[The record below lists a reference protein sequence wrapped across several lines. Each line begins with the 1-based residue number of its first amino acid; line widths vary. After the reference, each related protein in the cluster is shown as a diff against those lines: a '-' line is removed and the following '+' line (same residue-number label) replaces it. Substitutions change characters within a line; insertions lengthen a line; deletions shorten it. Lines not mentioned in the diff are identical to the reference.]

1 MIKKRTVCVL
11 GGSGFVGRHLIG
23 KLVKLGYLVKVPSRD
38 RERHRELLVLPTVSV
53 NTADIHNTDEL
64 NELLSGVDIVI
75 NLVGIL
81 NQGGRNNSFKKAHV
95 ELTRNIVSA
104 CQKNGI
110 TRLLHMSALNAD
122 AGKGAS
128 EYLKTKGEAEDIVH
142 QADGIN
148 VTSFRPSVIFGMDDS
163 FFNRFAALLKI
174 IPSVFPLACPNS
186 KFAPVYVGDV
196 VECFTQA
203 IDNKETFKQRYELC
217 GPEVYTLKQ
226 LVQFTA
232 KQIGVKKQV
241 WGLGNGLS
249 SMQATMMGFLP
260 GKPFSRDNYKS
271 LQVDSVC
278 DDEFPAVFK
287 VELSSVETVMSKH
300 LACKNLR
307 GRFYGLRTYAKR
319 N

>member
-1 MIKKRTVCVL
+1 MCVL

-23 KLVKLGYLVKVPSRD
+23 KLVKLGYFVKVPSRD

-53 NTADIHNTDEL
+53 NTTDIYNTDEL
-64 NELLSGVDIVI
+64 NEQLSGVDIVI

-81 NQGGRNNSFKKAHV
+81 NQGGRNNSFKETHV

-122 AGKGAS
+122 AGKGVS
-128 EYLKTKGEAEDIVH
+128 EYLRTKGEAEDVVH
-142 QADGIN
+142 QAEGIN
-148 VTSFRPSVIFGMDDS
+148 VTSFRPSVIFGMDDN
-163 FFNRFAALLKI
+163 FFNRFATLLKI

-196 VECFTQA
+196 VECFVQA
-203 IDNKETFKQRYELC
+203 IDNKETFNQRYELC
-217 GPEVYTLKQ
+217 GPDVYSLKQ
-226 LVQFTA
+226 LVQYTA
-232 KQIGVKKQV
+232 KQIGVKKPV

-249 SMQATMMGFLP
+249 SIQATMMGFLP

-271 LQVDSVC
+271 LQVDSIC

-287 VELSSVETVMSKH
+287 VEPSSVETVMSKY
-300 LACKNLR
+300 LAKKNLR
-307 GRFYGLRTYAKR
+307 GRFYGLRTHAKR

>member
-1 MIKKRTVCVL
+1 ML

-23 KLVKLGYLVKVPSRD
+23 KLVKLGYFVKVPSRD

-53 NTADIHNTDEL
+53 NTTDIYNTDEL
-64 NELLSGVDIVI
+64 NEQLSGVDIVI

-81 NQGGRNNSFKKAHV
+81 NQGGRNNSFKETHV

-122 AGKGAS
+122 AGKGVS
-128 EYLKTKGEAEDIVH
+128 EYLRTKGEAEDVAH
-142 QADGIN
+142 QAEGIN
-148 VTSFRPSVIFGMDDS
+148 VTSFRPSVIFGMDDN
-163 FFNRFAALLKI
+163 FFNRFATLLKI

-196 VECFTQA
+196 VECFAQA
-203 IDNKETFKQRYELC
+203 IDNKETFNQRYELC
-217 GPEVYTLKQ
+217 GPDVYSLKQ
-226 LVQFTA
+226 LVQYTA
-232 KQIGVKKQV
+232 KQIGVKKPV

-249 SMQATMMGFLP
+249 SIQATMMGFLP

-271 LQVDSVC
+271 LQVDSIC

-287 VELSSVETVMSKH
+287 VEPSSVETVMSKY
-300 LACKNLR
+300 LAKKNLR
-307 GRFYGLRTYAKR
+307 GRFYGLRTHAKR

>member
-1 MIKKRTVCVL
+1 ML

-23 KLVKLGYLVKVPSRD
+23 KLVKLGYFVKVPSRD

-53 NTADIHNTDEL
+53 NTTDIYNTDEL
-64 NELLSGVDIVI
+64 NEQLSGVDIVI

-81 NQGGRNNSFKKAHV
+81 NQGGRNNSFKETHV

-122 AGKGAS
+122 AGKGVS
-128 EYLKTKGEAEDIVH
+128 EYLRTKGEAEDVVH
-142 QADGIN
+142 QAEGIN
-148 VTSFRPSVIFGMDDS
+148 VTSFRPSVIFGMDDN
-163 FFNRFAALLKI
+163 FFNRFATLLKI

-196 VECFTQA
+196 VECFVQA
-203 IDNKETFKQRYELC
+203 IDNKETFNQRYELC
-217 GPEVYTLKQ
+217 GPDVYSLKQ
-226 LVQFTA
+226 LVQYTA
-232 KQIGVKKQV
+232 KQIGVKKPV

-249 SMQATMMGFLP
+249 SIQATMMGFLP

-271 LQVDSVC
+271 LQVDSIC

-287 VELSSVETVMSKH
+287 VEPSSVETVMSKY
-300 LACKNLR
+300 LAKKNLR
-307 GRFYGLRTYAKR
+307 GRFYGLRTHAKR

>member
-1 MIKKRTVCVL
+1 MCVL

-23 KLVKLGYLVKVPSRD
+23 KLVKLGYFVKVPSRD

-53 NTADIHNTDEL
+53 NTTDIYNTDEL
-64 NELLSGVDIVI
+64 NEQLSGVDIVI

-81 NQGGRNNSFKKAHV
+81 NQGGRNNSFKETHV

-122 AGKGAS
+122 AGKGVS
-128 EYLKTKGEAEDIVH
+128 EYLRTKGEAEDIVH
-142 QADGIN
+142 QAEGIN
-148 VTSFRPSVIFGMDDS
+148 VTSFRPSVIFGMDDN
-163 FFNRFAALLKI
+163 FFNRFATLLKI

-196 VECFTQA
+196 VECFAQA
-203 IDNKETFKQRYELC
+203 IDNKETFNQRYELC
-217 GPEVYTLKQ
+217 GPDVYSLKQ
-226 LVQFTA
+226 LVQYTA

-249 SMQATMMGFLP
+249 SMQATMMGLLP
-260 GKPFSRDNYKS
+260 GKPFSRDNFNS

-278 DDEFPAVFK
+278 DDKFPAVFK
-287 VELSSVETVMSKH
+287 VNPSSVEIIMSKY
-300 LACKNLR
+300 LAGKNLR
-307 GRFYGLRTYAKR
+307 GRFYGLRTHAKR
-319 N
+319 S

>member
-1 MIKKRTVCVL
+1 MCVL

-23 KLVKLGYLVKVPSRD
+23 KLVKLGYFVKVPSRD

-53 NTADIHNTDEL
+53 NTTDIYNTDEL
-64 NELLSGVDIVI
+64 NEQLSGVDIVI

-81 NQGGRNNSFKKAHV
+81 NQGGRNNSFKETHV

-122 AGKGAS
+122 AGKGVS
-128 EYLKTKGEAEDIVH
+128 EYLRTKGEAEDVAH
-142 QADGIN
+142 QAEGIN
-148 VTSFRPSVIFGMDDS
+148 VTSFRPSVIFGMDDN
-163 FFNRFAALLKI
+163 FFNRFATLLKI

-196 VECFTQA
+196 VECFAQA
-203 IDNKETFKQRYELC
+203 IDNKETFNQRYELC
-217 GPEVYTLKQ
+217 GPDVYSLKQ
-226 LVQFTA
+226 LVQYTA
-232 KQIGVKKQV
+232 KQIGVKKPV

-249 SMQATMMGFLP
+249 SIQATMMGFLP

-271 LQVDSVC
+271 LQVDSIC

-287 VELSSVETVMSKH
+287 VEPSSVETVMSKY
-300 LACKNLR
+300 LAKKNLR
-307 GRFYGLRTYAKR
+307 GRFYGLRTHAKR